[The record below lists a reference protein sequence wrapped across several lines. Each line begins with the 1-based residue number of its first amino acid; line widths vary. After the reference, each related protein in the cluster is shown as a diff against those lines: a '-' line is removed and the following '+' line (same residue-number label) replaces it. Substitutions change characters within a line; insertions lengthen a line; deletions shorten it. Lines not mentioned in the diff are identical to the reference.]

1 MGGRE
6 PGGRVRSGNV
16 REHRCGSTAVGAPP
30 TACGV
35 RGGLENLSA
44 QEAVCNLPQ
53 KALIYVN
60 Y

>member
-1 MGGRE
+1 M
-6 PGGRVRSGNV
+6 
-16 REHRCGSTAVGAPP
+16 GAPP
-30 TACGV
+30 TARGV

-44 QEAVCNLPQ
+44 QEAVRNLPQ

>member
-16 REHRCGSTAVGAPP
+16 REHHCGSTAHRPRGA
-30 TACGV
+30 
-35 RGGLENLSA
+35 GGLENLSA
-44 QEAVCNLPQ
+44 QEAVRNLPQ